1 MCSGASDRFSHW
13 GRCGVLNTL
22 FTRLSSFADAFGI
35 EVAVNERLIYLGLLD
50 DEPLPPLLS
59 ALHIIM
65 WKFIVIAMVGVDT
78 EGIDFDETKVW
89 TAALRRLDTRLVAY
103 DEMVRLRALR
113 RIEQGVMQ
121 VEVSAFD
128 KAVGPL
134 SGYDDEGRPLDRPQ
148 LRAALDAL

>member
-1 MCSGASDRFSHW
+1 M
-13 GRCGVLNTL
+13 
-22 FTRLSSFADAFGI
+22 
-35 EVAVNERLIYLGLLD
+35 D

-113 RIEQGVMQ
+113 KIEQGVNF
-121 VEVSAFD
+121 VN
-128 KAVGPL
+128 L
-134 SGYDDEGRPLDRPQ
+134 SSEGGTVRD
-148 LRAALDAL
+148 